1 MDQSTSTGGEEGQE
15 LECMY
20 LITICGLDLVP
31 IHWMGVGEG
40 GAAEPGSYIIY
51 SLYIYTY
58 VYIYTSIC
66 VCVCKCVYVCALLL
80 SIVKL
85 RLGSAGF
92 HNISMY
98 ARGLSK
104 KVNVFDNMA
113 R

>member
-1 MDQSTSTGGEEGQE
+1 MYV
-15 LECMY
+15 CMY
-20 LITICGLDLVP
+20 
-31 IHWMGVGEG
+31 
-40 GAAEPGSYIIY
+40 
-51 SLYIYTY
+51 
-58 VYIYTSIC
+58 
-66 VCVCKCVYVCALLL
+66 VCICVYVCALLL